1 MSACQLAQG
10 EEADYFMSIVSLD
23 NALDL
28 SSPFQTSTSTVHL
41 SHKTKRPSVILG
53 PHTFSD
59 KWKVPKNG
67 FYTPTDVRFV
77 VTPHISENAG
87 VTATVKLIDTSDMSP
102 SRVLYRSQEFNL
114 GHGLTMEGSQLPF
127 CLPVGE
133 YPIQFEV
140 TVSRS
145 QFADTRTMFSTSLEW
160 RMMWSPTPL
169 SRVKSVFATAQVKL
183 LEAEPSFKLK
193 KIPNNSTK
201 GPRAG
206 QALNN
211 NRKALPSVGGTTVG
225 LVTHDCVGTDE

>member
-1 MSACQLAQG
+1 
-10 EEADYFMSIVSLD
+10 MSIISLD
-23 NALDL
+23 GELDI
-28 SSPFQTSTSTVHL
+28 SSPFQTSTTQVHL
-41 SHKTKRPSVILG
+41 SHKTKRPAVTLG
-53 PHTFSD
+53 PYSFGD
-59 KWKVPKNG
+59 KWRVPKSG

-87 VTATVKLIDTSDMSP
+87 VTATVSLIDTSDMSP
-102 SRVLYRSQEFNL
+102 SRVLYRSKVFNL

-160 RMMWSPTPL
+160 RLMWSPTPL
-169 SRVKSVFATAQVKL
+169 SRVKSVFATAQDRV

-193 KIPNNSTK
+193 QKPKISTK
-201 GPRAG
+201 GPRA
-206 QALNN
+206 ARLVNPSEP
-211 NRKALPSVGGTTVG
+211 LPCLSGGTTSGLVAGSCVG
-225 LVTHDCVGTDE
+225 LLHSGQ